1 MLPETNLI
9 LIATIIMVSL
19 MGGVIFFLHKQLV
32 SVRAQLGKRQVQAT
46 IMGRNVVVGEYHQLI
61 GEFALLD
68 EYDEL
73 ITLSTTSKQPSL
85 DIMGIKFET
94 EKLDFIEI
102 KKKGARITTKEN
114 RLRRIIEAKNV
125 SWIVK
130 DVELPDGVTVE
141 TRELP
146 KLRQQNQ
153 PKEEMD
159 VILNNMKI

>member
-1 MLPETNLI
+1 MLSETNLI
-9 LIATIIMVSL
+9 LIVTIIMGSL
-19 MGGVIFFLHKQLV
+19 MGGVIFFLHRQLV
-32 SVRAQLGKRQVQAT
+32 LVKGRLEKRQVQAT
-46 IMGRNVVVGEYHQLI
+46 IMSRNVVVGEYHQLI

-130 DVELPDGVTVE
+130 DVELPDGVTVD

-146 KLRQQNQ
+146 KLRQQHQ
-153 PKEEMD
+153 PKEEMEA
-159 VILNNMKI
+159 ILNKMKT

>member
-1 MLPETNLI
+1 VQHEINLI
-9 LIATIIMVSL
+9 LIVTIIMGSL
-19 MGGVIFFLHKQLV
+19 MGGVIFFLHRQLV
-32 SVRAQLGKRQVQAT
+32 LVKGRLEKRQVQAT

-130 DVELPDGVTVE
+130 DVELPDGVTVN

-146 KLRQQNQ
+146 KLRQQHQ
-153 PKEEMD
+153 PKEEMEA
-159 VILNNMKI
+159 ILNKMKT

>member
-1 MLPETNLI
+1 MG
-9 LIATIIMVSL
+9 SL
-19 MGGVIFFLHKQLV
+19 MGGVIFFLHRQLV
-32 SVRAQLGKRQVQAT
+32 LVRGRLEKRQVQAS
-46 IMGRNVVVGEYHQLI
+46 IMSRNVVVGEYHQLI

-130 DVELPDGVTVE
+130 DVELPDGVTVD

-146 KLRQQNQ
+146 KLRQQHQ
-153 PKEEMD
+153 PKEEMEA
-159 VILNNMKI
+159 ILNKMKT